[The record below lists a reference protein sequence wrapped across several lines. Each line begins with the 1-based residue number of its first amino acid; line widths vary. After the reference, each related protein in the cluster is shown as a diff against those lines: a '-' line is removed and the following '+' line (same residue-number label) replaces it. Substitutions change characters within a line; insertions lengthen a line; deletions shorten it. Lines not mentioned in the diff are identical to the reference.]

1 MARRSLIEVNGA
13 VRHLLLSL
21 IRHEGESSMKSI
33 AACAIVALLATAAGE
48 ILFRDKCRI
57 CHAPDADTASYGPT
71 LTGVVGRPAGA
82 YPGYA
87 YSQALQNVGFVWT
100 PEALR
105 AWMANNDGFMPG
117 TKMRHVGVT
126 DSAEQDFIL
135 AYLQSISRR

>member
-1 MARRSLIEVNGA
+1 
-13 VRHLLLSL
+13 
-21 IRHEGESSMKSI
+21 MKSI
-33 AACAIVALLATAAGE
+33 AACAIAALLAAAAGVHAAETLDKARIAAGE

-57 CHAPDADTASYGPT
+57 CHSPDADTASYGPT

-87 YSQALQNVGFVWT
+87 YSDALQNVGFVWT

-117 TKMRHVGVT
+117 TRMRHVGVT
-126 DSAEQDFIL
+126 DAAEQDFIL
-135 AYLQSISRR
+135 SYLASISQ

>member
-1 MARRSLIEVNGA
+1 
-13 VRHLLLSL
+13 
-21 IRHEGESSMKSI
+21 MKSI
-33 AACAIVALLATAAGE
+33 AACAIVALLATAAGYTAGHAAETLDKARTAAGE

>member
-1 MARRSLIEVNGA
+1 
-13 VRHLLLSL
+13 
-21 IRHEGESSMKSI
+21 MKSI
-33 AACAIVALLATAAGE
+33 AACAIAALLATAAGGHAGETLDKARIAAGE

-87 YSQALQNVGFVWT
+87 YSDALQNAGFVWT

-117 TKMRHVGVT
+117 TRMRHVGVT
-126 DSAEQDFIL
+126 DAAEQDFIL
-135 AYLQSISRR
+135 SYLASISQ

>member
-1 MARRSLIEVNGA
+1 
-13 VRHLLLSL
+13 
-21 IRHEGESSMKSI
+21 MKSI
-33 AACAIVALLATAAGE
+33 AACAIAALLATAAGGHAAETLDKARIAAGE

-57 CHAPDADTASYGPT
+57 CHSPDADTASYGPT

-87 YSQALQNVGFVWT
+87 YSDALQNVGFVWT

-117 TKMRHVGVT
+117 TRMRHVGVT
-126 DSAEQDFIL
+126 DAAEQDFIL
-135 AYLQSISRR
+135 SYLASISQ